1 MNRTVYHL
9 LKSSR
14 QAINNNVNSEGRNK
28 VKLRASKSGDKV
40 YKIQGAHGNGNYRVS
55 AKLGSKQFIKLLT
68 VAQT

>member
-1 MNRTVYHL
+1 MNRMVYHL
-9 LKSSR
+9 LKSNR
-14 QAINNNVNSEGRNK
+14 QAINSNVNSKGRK

-55 AKLGSKQFIKLLT
+55 TKLGSKQFIKLLT